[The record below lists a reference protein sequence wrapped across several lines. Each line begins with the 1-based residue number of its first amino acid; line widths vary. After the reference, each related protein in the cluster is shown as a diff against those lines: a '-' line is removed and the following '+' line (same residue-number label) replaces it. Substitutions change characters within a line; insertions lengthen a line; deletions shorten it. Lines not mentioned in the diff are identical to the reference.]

1 MKSALLSLALVA
13 GCYAQSVD
21 VIAGL
26 GGPNPPITNPAVIG
40 YDSLSGKY
48 KHVVILSIDGFH
60 QVIRFRIST
69 KN

>member
-1 MKSALLSLALVA
+1 MKSSIIFLALAA

-26 GGPNPPITNPAVIG
+26 GGPNPPITDPAVIG

-60 QVIRFRIST
+60 QVFQLWI
-69 KN
+69 

>member
-1 MKSALLSLALVA
+1 MKFPLVSLVLVA

-26 GGPNPPITNPAVIG
+26 GGPNPPITDPAVNG

-60 QVIRFRIST
+60 QVVPFRV
-69 KN
+69 